1 MHEPDRP
8 HLSLRD
14 ARATLRAALH
24 DNENELDA
32 LARVIRACVDVLP
45 VDGASV
51 SAMSGPR
58 ERETLYASDKIAARI
73 EDIQFSLGEGPCFE
87 AFASR
92 RPVLVPDLPQAS
104 VQEWPMFAATVNP
117 LPVGAIF
124 AFPLQAGA
132 IGIGAIDLYRRRPGW
147 LSAEE
152 LAVALEVVD
161 VVTAVLL
168 GVLLGEANGT
178 DGLRGVLSPGREQ
191 VHQATGMVL
200 AALGVSAEEALS
212 RLRGYAFVVDRSLD
226 EVAEDIVSRRLSP
239 LELGR

>member
-1 MHEPDRP
+1 MIEARAAVIAA
-8 HLSLRD
+8 LRD
-14 ARATLRAALH
+14 SKS
-24 DNENELDA
+24 DLDV
-32 LARVIRACVDVLP
+32 LARVIRACVGLLP
-45 VDGASV
+45 VDGASISV
-51 SAMSGPR
+51 LSGPR
-58 ERETLYASDKIAARI
+58 ERETLYASDVIAMKI
-73 EDIQFSLGEGPCFE
+73 ENVQFDLGEGPCFE
-87 AFASR
+87 AFATR

-104 VQEWPMFAATVNP
+104 VLAWPVFAAAIAA

-147 LSAEE
+147 LSADE

-168 GVLLGEANGT
+168 GVLLGEFDGA

-200 AALGVSAEEALS
+200 AALGISAEEALS
-212 RLRGYAFVVDRSLD
+212 RLRGYAFATGRPLD
-226 EVAEDIVSRRLSP
+226 EVAKDIVNRELSP
-239 LELGR
+239 LELRA